1 MYVNDGTAS
10 FNSKQANFAVLI
22 KIQDENAG
30 SLYLWNQKEPKSM
43 LSLLQNLSLRLR
55 LLPCEK

>member
-1 MYVNDGTAS
+1 MGRQVSIQN
-10 FNSKQANFAVLI
+10 KQNCAVLI

-30 SLYLWNQKEPKSM
+30 SLYSWNQKEPKSM